1 MCRTQFELERA
12 IAKERARLLLL
23 APKDQ
28 PNGEYAAPVF
38 GAGAVDSPVMLVGE
52 APGAEETKQAVPF
65 VGKAGKQL
73 DALLQMTGIP
83 RVDLY
88 VTNAVKYRPVV
99 RGERSTR
106 NRTPSR
112 KEIEASLPL
121 LQEEIRSI
129 RPRVIVT
136 LGNTPLLALLL
147 LLGIEA
153 QTVGAV
159 HGKTLPVKW
168 EGWAVTLFPLY
179 HPASGIYNPALVPV
193 MERDAEKLREH
204 LVKAEKI
211 VFSTTTG
218 MV

>member
-83 RVDLY
+83 RSFAANDQHGI
-88 VTNAVKYRPVV
+88 ARRREKRSRHRCRSFRKRSGRSV
-99 RGERSTR
+99 R
-106 NRTPSR
+106 
-112 KEIEASLPL
+112 
-121 LQEEIRSI
+121 
-129 RPRVIVT
+129 V
-136 LGNTPLLALLL
+136 
-147 LLGIEA
+147 
-153 QTVGAV
+153 
-159 HGKTLPVKW
+159 
-168 EGWAVTLFPLY
+168 
-179 HPASGIYNPALVPV
+179 
-193 MERDAEKLREH
+193 
-204 LVKAEKI
+204 
-211 VFSTTTG
+211 
-218 MV
+218 